1 MTSDNLS
8 VRKRNGRGRMPLDI
22 EKIHSMVGHATENI
36 TGVSASH
43 VEMNSGIQFFDG
55 ISTEDIQQILIKSA
69 NDLISL
75 EHPNYQYVAARLLLF
90 SLRKKLFH
98 KLWEHPTL
106 LEQINKCVKLGV
118 YDKGILENYTTAE
131 IDRLNGF
138 IDHERDYSFTY
149 AGLRQVMDKY
159 LVQDRTSGAI
169 FETPQFMYMMM
180 AATLFANYPKEKRI
194 TYVKKYY
201 DAISKFKIN
210 IPTPVMA
217 GVRTPLRQ
225 FASCVLVDSD
235 DSLPSIFSS
244 DMAIGRYVA
253 QRAGIGINAGRIRGI
268 NSRIRGGEIQ
278 HTGVIPF
285 LKKFEAT
292 VRCCTQNG
300 VRGGSATVHFP
311 IWHQEIEDILVLKN
325 NKGTEDNRVR
335 KLDYSIQI
343 SKLFYERFIKDE
355 DITLFSPHEVPGLY
369 EAFGMD
375 EFDEMY
381 EMYERKTSISKKKIR
396 AQELFMNLLKERA
409 ETGRIY
415 IMNIDH
421 CNTHSSF
428 KDKVYMSNL
437 CQEITLPTTP
447 VEHIDDENGEIALCI
462 LSAVNL
468 GLIRDKD
475 DLEELCDLSVRALDE
490 IIDYQE
496 YPIVA
501 AQQSAQ
507 SRRSLGIGYI
517 GLAHYLAKNHVAY
530 GDAEA
535 LQLVD
540 ETTEAFQYYLL
551 KASNTLAQEKGKCEY
566 FEKTKYSDGILPID
580 TYKKDIDKI
589 VKRKLSYDWKQL
601 RKDIQEH
608 GLRHSTLSAQ
618 MPSESSSVVSNA
630 TNGIEPPRDYLSV
643 KKSKK
648 GTLKQIVPDYY
659 RLKNFYTLLWD
670 MPSNE
675 GYINVVATMQKYFD
689 QAISGNWSYNPQ
701 NYQDG
706 EVPISVMANDLLTTY
721 KLGWK
726 TSYYQN
732 TYDAKT
738 DLDEPA
744 HPVGWHDNQKEMKSR
759 DEFES
764 QEDYDDY
771 CEACMI

>member
-1 MTSDNLS
+1 
-8 VRKRNGRGRMPLDI
+8 
-22 EKIHSMVGHATENI
+22 
-36 TGVSASH
+36 
-43 VEMNSGIQFFDG
+43 MNSGIQFFDG
-55 ISTEDIQQILIKSA
+55 INTEDIQQILIKSA

-75 EHPNYQYVAARLLLF
+75 DNPNYQYVAARLLLF

-98 KLWEHPTL
+98 RLWEHPSFL
-106 LEQINKCVKLGV
+106 DHIQSCIKVGM
-118 YDKGILENYTTAE
+118 YDEDILVNYTEAE
-131 IDRLNGF
+131 IDRLNGL

-159 LVQDRTSGAI
+159 LVQDRSNGEI
-169 FETPQFMYMMM
+169 FETPQFMYMMI
-180 AATLFANYPKEKRI
+180 AATLFAKYPKEKRL

-201 DAISKFKIN
+201 EAVSKFKIN

-235 DSLPSIFSS
+235 DTLSSIFSS

-268 NSRIRGGEIQ
+268 NSKIRGGEIQ

-335 KLDYSIQI
+335 KLDYSIQL
-343 SKLFYERFIKDE
+343 SKIFYERFIADG
-355 DITLFSPHEVPGLY
+355 DITLFSPNNVPGLY
-369 EAFGMD
+369 EAFGLP
-375 EFDEMY
+375 EFDELYVKY
-381 EMYERKTSISKKKIR
+381 ENNKKIPQTKIR
-396 AQELFMNLLKERA
+396 AQSLFMDLLKERA

-437 CQEITLPTTP
+437 CQEITLPTKP
-447 VEHIDDENGEIALCI
+447 IKHIDDPEGEIALCI
-462 LSAVNL
+462 LSAINL
-468 GLIRDKD
+468 GLIKEKD
-475 DLEELCDLSVRALDE
+475 ELEELCDLSVRALDE

-496 YPIVA
+496 YPVEA
-501 AQQSAQ
+501 ARKSTEA
-507 SRRSLGIGYI
+507 RRSLGIGYI
-517 GLAHYLAKNHVAY
+517 GLAHFLAKNKVKY
-530 GDAEA
+530 NDKEA
-535 LQLVD
+535 LVLVD
-540 ETTEAFQYYLL
+540 EITEAFQYYLL
-551 KASNTLAQEKGKCEY
+551 KASNNLAKEKGKCDY
-566 FEKTKYSDGILPID
+566 FDKTKYADGILPID
-580 TYKKDIDKI
+580 TYKKDLDSII
-589 VKRKLSYDWKQL
+589 KRKLSYDWNTL
-601 RKDIQEH
+601 RKDIKEN

-630 TNGIEPPRDYLSV
+630 TNGVEPPRDYLSV

-648 GTLKQIVPDYY
+648 GTLKQIVPEYN

-675 GYINVVATMQKYFD
+675 GYINVIAVMQKYFD
-689 QAISGNWSYNPQ
+689 QAISGNWSYNPE
-701 NYQDG
+701 NYKDG
-706 EVPISVMANDLLTTY
+706 EVPTSIMANDLLTTY

-732 TYDAKT
+732 TYDAKA
-738 DLDEPA
+738 DIDEPT
-744 HPVGWHDNQKEMKSR
+744 HTLGWHDNVKE
-759 DEFES
+759 EP
-764 QEDYDDY
+764 QEIILDDQEE
-771 CEACMI
+771 CEACAI